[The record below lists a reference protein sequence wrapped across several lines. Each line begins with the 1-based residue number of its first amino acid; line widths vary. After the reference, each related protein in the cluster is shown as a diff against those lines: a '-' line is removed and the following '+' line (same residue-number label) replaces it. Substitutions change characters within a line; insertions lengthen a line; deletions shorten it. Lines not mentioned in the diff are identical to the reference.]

1 MDGAFH
7 AALSPTAFW
16 SSKTKRYGV
25 DNSHL
30 GAFKATRQSTQIPQ
44 SPSYERAFVDAIE
57 RGGLECN
64 RVDTWDASLLTK

>member
-1 MDGAFH
+1 MDGAFN
-7 AALSPTAFW
+7 AALSPTASRF
-16 SSKTKRYGV
+16 SEKRYGV